1 MKAAVMADIHAEQR
15 QLEAEEIKDRE
26 PSPTAAR
33 RRVPFVS
40 TNDVLSAH
48 VWQAIQ
54 SLKARRQGRSVAHV
68 NVCLRNRL
76 IYPSCLLD
84 DDDEDEAIAT
94 MTSAAAGASPFY
106 WGNAALQCPA
116 VNEDPAAASL
126 TVLARTVRDT
136 ISASDAE
143 AMAARIGFMRKKV
156 RNMGCIGELGAQ
168 GLVCGWTHSWTHS
181 FIPYLQTHD
190 A

>member
-1 MKAAVMADIHAEQR
+1 MADIHAEQR

-84 DDDEDEAIAT
+84 DDDDEDEAIAT

-116 VNEDPAAASL
+116 VNNEDPAAASL

-156 RNMGCIGELGAQ
+156 RDMGCIVELGAQ